1 MIAHPTRLGEFAA
14 ALEDSAAAVRLDVS
28 NAMGHFRLGLANFYV
43 GSFSDALAS
52 FKRASSLD
60 ASTMWIRKCE
70 AELSG
75 SALPLKATVHA
86 TLAAPSPDAW
96 VVGCRTNSLLFAKS
110 KTSLVIFSL
119 GSLLFPWIFSGY
131 DSAEF
136 IYDSSSMNA
145 VEVS

>member
-1 MIAHPTRLGEFAA
+1 METLRNCNNNKVLLLLGGSATA
-14 ALEDSAAAVRLDVS
+14 RRQPLEV
-28 NAMGHFRLGLANFYV
+28 
-43 GSFSDALAS
+43 
-52 FKRASSLD
+52 
-60 ASTMWIRKCE
+60 WIRKCE